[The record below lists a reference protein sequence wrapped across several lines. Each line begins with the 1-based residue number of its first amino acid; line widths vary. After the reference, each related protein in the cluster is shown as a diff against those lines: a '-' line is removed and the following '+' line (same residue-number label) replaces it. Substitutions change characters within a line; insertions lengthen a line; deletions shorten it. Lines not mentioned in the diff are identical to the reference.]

1 VSEDEKKD
9 DAANTDDPKD
19 DAVSENEQGDAPE
32 EKKAEDSK
40 SAAEEVLEETSA
52 AEKVLDEAEKS
63 KAEEPKADEKAEE
76 PKAEEKAEEPKAE
89 EKAEEPKAEEPKAEE
104 KAEEPKAE
112 EKAEEPKAEE
122 PKAEEPK
129 GDEPAEDE
137 PESAEEAPEPV
148 VAGESLG
155 FLIEFETEETLKTA
169 CESVRDAGYSS
180 WDAHTPYPVH
190 GLDEAMGI
198 RPTILP
204 WIVFFGGLTGCMTG
218 LILQAYTNGI
228 TLPFS
233 LQGTLIDPFLP
244 SGYPYIT
251 SGKPVFSVPANI
263 PVAFEL
269 TILLSAFG
277 AFFGMWGLNQLP
289 RFHHPVFSSERF
301 RRSTQDRYF
310 ISIESTDPLFDRD
323 RTLAFAQR
331 LGGSHLEELVE
342 VEE

>member
-1 VSEDEKKD
+1 MS
-9 DAANTDDPKD
+9 
-19 DAVSENEQGDAPE
+19 
-32 EKKAEDSK
+32 
-40 SAAEEVLEETSA
+40 
-52 AEKVLDEAEKS
+52 
-63 KAEEPKADEKAEE
+63 
-76 PKAEEKAEEPKAE
+76 
-89 EKAEEPKAEEPKAEE
+89 
-104 KAEEPKAE
+104 
-112 EKAEEPKAEE
+112 
-122 PKAEEPK
+122 
-129 GDEPAEDE
+129 
-137 PESAEEAPEPV
+137 
-148 VAGESLG
+148 AGESLG

>member
-1 VSEDEKKD
+1 MTAAPVSSSPQSATSAETTGTTHESSGE
-9 DAANTDDPKD
+9 DPKAEGAKPD
-19 DAVSENEQGDAPE
+19 EA
-32 EKKAEDSK
+32 KAEDK
-40 SAAEEVLEETSA
+40 P
-52 AEKVLDEAEKS
+52 DEAKT
-63 KAEEPKADEKAEE
+63 EEA
-76 PKAEEKAEEPKAE
+76 PKAEEAKTEEAP
-89 EKAEEPKAEEPKAEE
+89 

-129 GDEPAEDE
+129 AEEKAEEPAADE
-137 PESAEEAPEPV
+137 PESADEPEPV